1 MGEFFVYSFFF
12 GTLLFLFPIFV
23 DADLYLDAYE
33 NRGWF
38 SISLYHRLR
47 LFGGYAEVRG
57 ESCAVAE
64 IPLYYE
70 CGWHNGAFSP
80 QPVAVAIHCPQASRF
95 ARLTRNRGWNDEKN
109 ALIESWQWPAE
120 RKEAAA
126 DLVLDNSGDLAM
138 LARSVDRLLEQ
149 LAERRAAADAALTQ
163 AVAALCACDDETRAL

>member
-1 MGEFFVYSFFF
+1 M
-12 GTLLFLFPIFV
+12 
-23 DADLYLDAYE
+23 
-33 NRGWF
+33 
-38 SISLYHRLR
+38 
-47 LFGGYAEVRG
+47 
-57 ESCAVAE
+57 
-64 IPLYYE
+64 
-70 CGWHNGAFSP
+70 
-80 QPVAVAIHCPQASRF
+80 AVAIHCPQASRF